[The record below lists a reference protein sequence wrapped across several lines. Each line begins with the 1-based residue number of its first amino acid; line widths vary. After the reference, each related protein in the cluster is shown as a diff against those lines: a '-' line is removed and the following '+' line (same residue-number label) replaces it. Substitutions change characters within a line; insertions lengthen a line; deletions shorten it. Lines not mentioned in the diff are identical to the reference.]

1 MPKAKETRAH
11 IIEKTAPV
19 FNKKGFAGTSLTDM
33 EEATGLTKGSIYNNF
48 ANKDEVALAAFDFNL
63 NKVNQLIKSEMSK
76 HDSVRDQ
83 LLVYAT
89 IYGDSMLKDFF
100 PIGGCPILNTAI
112 DSDDTH
118 PELRKRAKAA
128 VLNWKKKIVDLIELG
143 VARKEFNSTTRTEDT
158 ALMIIASIE
167 GAIMIA
173 KVTGNSDYMKSVLQS
188 IKKIIHDL

>member
-63 NKVNQLIKSEMSK
+63 NKVNQLIKNEMSK
-76 HDSVRDQ
+76 HESVRDR

-100 PIGGCPILNTAI
+100 PIGGCPILNAAV

-128 VLNWKKKIVDLIELG
+128 VLNWKKKTVELIEQG
-143 VARKEFNSTTRTEDT
+143 VARKEFKPATPIEDT

-188 IKKIIHDL
+188 IKKIIQGL

>member
-1 MPKAKETRAH
+1 MPKANETRAH

-48 ANKDEVALAAFDFNL
+48 TNKDEVALAAFDFNL
-63 NKVNQLIKSEMSK
+63 NKVNKLISDEMSK
-76 HDSVRDQ
+76 HESVRDR

-118 PELRKRAKAA
+118 PELRKKAKAA
-128 VLNWKKKIVDLIELG
+128 VLNWKKKIVDLIESG
-143 VARKEFNSTTRTEDT
+143 IIQKEFKTTTRTEDT

-167 GAIMIA
+167 GAIMMA
-173 KVTGNSDYMKSVLQS
+173 KVTGNSDYMKSVLHS
-188 IKKIIHDL
+188 IKKIIQDL

>member
-1 MPKAKETRAH
+1 MPKAIETRAH
-11 IIEKTAPV
+11 IIEKTASV
-19 FNKKGFAGTSLTDM
+19 FNKKGFAGTSLTNM

-63 NKVNQLIKSEMSK
+63 SKVNKLINEEMSK
-76 HDSVRDQ
+76 HQSVRKQ

-89 IYGDSMLKDFF
+89 IYGDTMLKDFF

-118 PELRKRAKAA
+118 PELRKKAKAA
-128 VLNWKKKIVDLIELG
+128 VLNWKNKIVDLIEHG
-143 VARKEFNSTTRTEDT
+143 ITHREFKSATKAEEV

-167 GAIMIA
+167 GAIMIS
-173 KVTGNSDYMKSVLQS
+173 KVTGNSGYMKSVLQS
-188 IKKIIHDL
+188 VEKMIHAL